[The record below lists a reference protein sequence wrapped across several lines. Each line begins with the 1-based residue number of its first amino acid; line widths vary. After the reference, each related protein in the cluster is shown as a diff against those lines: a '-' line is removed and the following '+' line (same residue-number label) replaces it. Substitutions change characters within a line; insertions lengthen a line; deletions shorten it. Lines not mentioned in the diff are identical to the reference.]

1 MSNFDVIS
9 LSKPLALQLSEIKC
23 QIFKLHINI
32 VILLNL
38 LSYFIMYMKYEL
50 GRYYKAHNVD
60 TGILNVTTY

>member
-1 MSNFDVIS
+1 MSNVDVIC
-9 LSKPLALQLSEIKC
+9 LSKPLALLLSEIKS

-50 GRYYKAHNVD
+50 DRYYKVHNID